1 MYKLQKNI
9 PIPSRATTK
18 QARTSKYPFAAMKVN
33 MSFLVPKE
41 EANGDIDKL
50 MTRISAAAHS
60 ARKAL
65 NFKFALR
72 KMPEGVRVWRTQ

>member
-9 PIPSRATTK
+9 PIPSRAKTK

-33 MSFLVPKE
+33 MSFLVPIE
-41 EANGDIDKL
+41 EADGNIKRL
-50 MTRISAAAHS
+50 MARVGAATYS
-60 ARKAL
+60 ARKTL

-72 KMPEGVRVWRTQ
+72 KMPDGVRVWRTQ